1 MQIIFLQTPEP
12 GVPCELTLLS
22 HLSNNVTLYGLYYP
36 GIGNCVSW
44 CYLTIAPGVIITTH
58 LPTDGGT
65 SIANSWSVAF
75 LDKLKKLGPVAVAG
89 NVRWFEHYHRQ
100 KSKGGW
106 NIGASLDE
114 VIITAKGLP
123 SNSGDVTWKRVAWD
137 DREHGTPVSVAEAWQ
152 ALTGVPVPDF
162 AVTGFESF
170 MLA

>member
-65 SIANSWSVAF
+65 SITNSWSVAF

-89 NVRWFEHYHRQ
+89 NVRWFLEQ
-100 KSKGGW
+100 PW
-106 NIGASLDE
+106 L
-114 VIITAKGLP
+114 
-123 SNSGDVTWKRVAWD
+123 D
-137 DREHGTPVSVAEAWQ
+137 DRLRPLFTTGLAALANLPQ
-152 ALTGVPVPDF
+152 AKPMAPGEL
-162 AVTGFESF
+162 
-170 MLA
+170 